1 MEIKNKEFFTE
12 IKYQIEKLQI
22 AYGNDRPKVTQLIA
36 EFMYG
41 MIQDYEDVN
50 NDKKRLVREIDV
62 ILCGKDAAQQAS
74 LCDLIPTIRDMKNKL
89 DSSQDYIN
97 NLFKL
102 GISHLND
109 LKKLREENENNKLAL
124 NTSIKVGND
133 IQIELN
139 ALTEKHEQLLKN
151 QKAYLEA
158 IRVNNMVL
166 TEIYSHFGNK
176 FDLKAQTDTENLL
189 KTNKIIL
196 E

>member
-22 AYGNDRPKVTQLIA
+22 GYSKEEATQKIA
-36 EFMYG
+36 EYMYG

-50 NDKKRLVREIDV
+50 ADKRRLVREIDV
-62 ILCGKDAAQQAS
+62 ILCGKDAAIQAS
-74 LCDLIPTIRDMKNKL
+74 LCDLIPTIRDMKKKL
-89 DSSQDYIN
+89 DDSKDYIN

-102 GISHLND
+102 GISHLDD

-124 NTSIKVGND
+124 STSVKVGND

-139 ALTEKHEQLLKN
+139 ALTEKHNQIVKN
-151 QKAYLEA
+151 EKAYLEA
-158 IRVNNMVL
+158 IRVNNMLL
-166 TEIYSHFGNK
+166 TEIYSHFGWQ
-176 FDLKAQTDTENLL
+176 FDLQAQANTEHLI
-189 KTNKIIL
+189 KTNKTIL

>member
-1 MEIKNKEFFTE
+1 
-12 IKYQIEKLQI
+12 
-22 AYGNDRPKVTQLIA
+22 
-36 EFMYG
+36 
-41 MIQDYEDVN
+41 
-50 NDKKRLVREIDV
+50 
-62 ILCGKDAAQQAS
+62 
-74 LCDLIPTIRDMKNKL
+74 MKNKL